1 LISGIIL
8 SAGKSSRMEGLIK
21 PLLKFKG
28 KTFIETIIESMEKA
42 GLDEIIV
49 VLGANKER
57 ILSEVDIKDK
67 VVFNENWQEGQI
79 SSLREGILNVKD
91 RSEGIIFTPVD
102 HPVVKENTYKK
113 LIEIWNK
120 EKDKIVIP
128 LYNGR
133 KGHPT
138 IFPRRFFNKILN
150 GNLENGARDIIR
162 NNINSVKY
170 VPVDD
175 EGVIIDIDT
184 IFDYKKFVEKK

>member
-28 KTFIETIIESMEKA
+28 KTFIETIIESMQKA

-113 LIEIWNK
+113 LIE
-120 EKDKIVIP
+120 
-128 LYNGR
+128 R